1 MPSNF
6 FEELNKKIPKNVKKA
21 FVYTIIF
28 GILCHFYALT
38 NKLINH
44 DDIDQLVHNMDFSTS
59 GRWFLRYAASI
70 SSNFSMPWVNG
81 GLIILYTSI
90 SSALISHLFKIK
102 KDLHLIFLSAIMIC
116 FPTNAALFPYMN
128 SADAYALGELFI
140 IIGAYLMI
148 KYEYGFIGTIIL
160 TVLSLATYQTYL
172 GLAASIVIIYYIFE
186 LINKNVDYNLVLKK
200 LFISF
205 ASYIASLSLYLISVK
220 YIFNIKL
227 SDYQGIDKMGALN
240 IKDLPIS
247 ILSTFYEFF
256 KFFFKDSYDQFGFY
270 TIVNVV
276 IFLGMLFLL
285 FNLIKKLE
293 IRNKLLIFFLI
304 LVLPISVNSIFILA
318 PNSAIGLRMLQ
329 GYISIYI
336 LFVMI
341 FESYSKLKVK
351 EKLNLIKITLFASA
365 SAFILTIG
373 NFMIVS
379 NKVYMTLDVDGKNLA
394 SYTTRVL
401 SRIEEQPFYGK
412 NKPVYFIGNPNI
424 TNEFTSRY
432 TTKDVLKSTLLD
444 EKITMHYFWYLYP
457 ERYSGFTNP
466 VKEIWNK
473 DLVKIEDEKLK
484 DIIYNMPI
492 YPKKGSITEYNGS
505 IYIKFKEYTRQ

>member
-1 MPSNF
+1 MPSKI

-21 FVYTIIF
+21 FLYTILF
-28 GILCHFYALT
+28 GVICHFYALT

-59 GRWFLRYAASI
+59 GRWFLHYAAFI

-81 GLIILYTSI
+81 GLIIFYTAI
-90 SSALISHLFKIK
+90 SSALLADLFEIK
-102 KDLHLIFLSAIMIC
+102 KEFHIILLSAIMIC

-140 IIGAYLMI
+140 ILGAYLMI
-148 KYEYGFIGTIIL
+148 KYQYGFVGSIIL
-160 TVLSLATYQTYL
+160 TVLSLAIYQTYL

-186 LINKNVDYNLVLKK
+186 IINKKNNFNFVLKK
-200 LFISF
+200 LFIALF
-205 ASYIASLSLYLISVK
+205 SYISSLTLYVISVK
-220 YIFNIKL
+220 YIFSIQL
-227 SDYQGIDKMGALN
+227 SEYQGIDKMGVLN
-240 IKDLPIS
+240 LKDLPIS

-256 KFFFKDSYDQFGFY
+256 RFFFLDSYDQFGFY
-270 TIVNVV
+270 TIVNTI
-276 IFLGMLFLL
+276 IFVGMTFLFI
-285 FNLIKKLE
+285 NLIRKLEIKKL
-293 IRNKLLIFFLI
+293 IFVCLLILI
-304 LVLPISVNSIFILA
+304 LPISVNSIFILA

-329 GYISIYI
+329 GYIAVYI
-336 LFVMI
+336 LFIMI
-341 FESYSKLKVK
+341 FENYSKLKIK
-351 EKLNLIKITLFASA
+351 EKMNLTTISLCASA
-365 SAFILTIG
+365 IAFLLTIG
-373 NFMIVS
+373 NFLIVT

-401 SRIEEQPFYGK
+401 SRIEEQPFYDK

-424 TNEFTSRY
+424 TNEFTSKY

-473 DLVKIEDEKLK
+473 DLVKIEDENLK
-484 DIIYNMPI
+484 NTIYDMPI
-492 YPKKGSITEYNGS
+492 YPKKGSIIEYKGS
-505 IYIKFKEYTRQ
+505 IYIKFKEYTKQ